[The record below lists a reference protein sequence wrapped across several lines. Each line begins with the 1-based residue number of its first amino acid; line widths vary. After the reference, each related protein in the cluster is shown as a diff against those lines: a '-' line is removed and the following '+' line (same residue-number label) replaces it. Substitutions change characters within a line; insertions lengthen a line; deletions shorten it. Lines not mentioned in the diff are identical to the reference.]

1 MIRDGLG
8 LKTGIKKD
16 FPAILSIDDPE
27 GSIRRENMRRQ
38 GLRDLCINGL
48 SVLLTCFAVFGWWG
62 ALYPEFT
69 LLTGTYEVVY
79 EEADQKESGKE
90 TGQKESPAE
99 TEDKDVLYWQ
109 IMGAD
114 QSQIRLKSRLLEDWK
129 AWKKAG
135 SESYESEE

>member
-1 MIRDGLG
+1 
-8 LKTGIKKD
+8 
-16 FPAILSIDDPE
+16 
-27 GSIRRENMRRQ
+27 MRRQ

-48 SVLLTCFAVFGWWG
+48 SVLLTCCAVFGWWG

-79 EEADQKESGKE
+79 EEADQKESGKETGQKESGKETGQKESGKETGQKESGKE

>member
-1 MIRDGLG
+1 
-8 LKTGIKKD
+8 
-16 FPAILSIDDPE
+16 
-27 GSIRRENMRRQ
+27 MRRQ

-79 EEADQKESGKE
+79 EEAGQKESGKETGQKESGKE